1 MGGVNSDVVVS
12 RGSSKREK
20 SIFPDA
26 EPATCF
32 FSASRLKEYTGSMS
46 RTIILRDSKKKNE
59 HATYSEIDNFFVD
72 TS

>member
-20 SIFPDA
+20 TIFPDA
-26 EPATCF
+26 EAATCF

-46 RTIILRDSKKKNE
+46 RTIILRDS
-59 HATYSEIDNFFVD
+59 
-72 TS
+72 